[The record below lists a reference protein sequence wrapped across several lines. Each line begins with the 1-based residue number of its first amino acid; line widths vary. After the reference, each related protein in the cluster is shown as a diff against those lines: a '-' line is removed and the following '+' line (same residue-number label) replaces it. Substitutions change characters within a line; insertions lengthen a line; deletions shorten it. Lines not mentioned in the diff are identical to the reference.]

1 MQVDG
6 QRDER
11 TDRLGWT
18 FTRQIFLLI
27 SETILRADSINK
39 KQFEKSIFKDFFQ
52 TQLLNLFDVDYNK
65 LQRRLDNDLT
75 QGKCYKTFY
84 GSGLTRNYQTR
95 LERLAGDEHSS
106 FLCKFVNY
114 GRKKFY
120 NIDLGVNKTFYDL
133 NALVF
138 VKSQSVCPLRV
149 FPAQSNVCR

>member
-18 FTRQIFLLI
+18 FTRQISLLI

-39 KQFEKSIFKDFFQ
+39 KEFEKSFLKDFFQ

-75 QGKCYKTFY
+75 
-84 GSGLTRNYQTR
+84 
-95 LERLAGDEHSS
+95 
-106 FLCKFVNY
+106 
-114 GRKKFY
+114 
-120 NIDLGVNKTFYDL
+120 
-133 NALVF
+133 
-138 VKSQSVCPLRV
+138 
-149 FPAQSNVCR
+149 